1 MDYFEG
7 IKNEEF
13 VAFFLEDLNC
23 RKELTQY
30 IYPHETTLET
40 EDVIDDHIARC
51 QNILKEYMRELV
63 IENALEEDN
72 EISYDN
78 YEEIV
83 MKRLQEVLPLLE
95 PFIMKYLE
103 NTKITYIDF
112 TENNHP
118 KPENID
124 YLKSIKI
131 EDFVTYYTQILHSR
145 MDIVQFDYPEI
156 ENEDFAVVDHLRKC
170 HELLATKIELLLHN
184 VKKENGERL
193 SQQEIKINADSK
205 IAEILPLIRP
215 IGEKYFEES
224 RVTYISADYE
234 LIEIEL
240 DNEKDDED
248 YDDNE
253 DNPE

>member
-7 IKNEEF
+7 ITNEEF

-30 IYPHETTLET
+30 IYPHETTLEP

-63 IENALEEDN
+63 IENSFDEDN
-72 EISYDN
+72 EVSYEN
-78 YEEIV
+78 YEDIV
-83 MKRLQEVLPLLE
+83 SKRLQEVLPLLE

-103 NTKITYIDF
+103 NTKVTYIDF
-112 TENNHP
+112 SENKDP

-124 YLKSIKI
+124 YLKSIKT
-131 EDFVTYYTQILHSR
+131 EDFVTYFTQILHSR
-145 MDIVQFDYPEI
+145 MEITQFDYPEI
-156 ENEDFAVVDHLRKC
+156 ENEDFAVVEHLNKSQQ
-170 HELLATKIELLLHN
+170 LLAAKIEMLLRN
-184 VKKENGERL
+184 VKKDNEEL
-193 SQQEIKINADSK
+193 LTEEEVKINLDSK
-205 IAEILPLIRP
+205 MAEIRPYIIP

-224 RVTYISADYE
+224 KVTYISADYE

-240 DNEKDDED
+240 NDEKDNDVDEI
-248 YDDNE
+248 E
-253 DNPE
+253 